1 MARRRVLIEGWR
13 FIHHSYALV
22 AQSHCLCLS
31 RRDDVELRFAD
42 LPYYYDTWRR
52 TRGLFTPAEE
62 EVLAALRP
70 PEAEFAP
77 EATFTL
83 RPESPDFSAPQSG
96 RRFSFGTAEFRVLA
110 EKNRSGLSS
119 GAEVPDT
126 VSIVAPSRWPAL
138 AYERFGMA
146 PQRIHVVPHG
156 VDPTVFHPDP
166 QARQTARRMLGLQDA
181 FVYLSAG
188 AMTLNK
194 GTDVLLTAFARV
206 AETDPTARL
215 FLKGADALYP
225 SRKIVDEVLGHLPT
239 RARKTITARLIYDGQ
254 TYSSRMM
261 ANLLRAADVYVSPY
275 RAEGFNMPVLEAAAC
290 GVPVICTGGGP
301 TDEFTQESFAR
312 RIRSSPAQT
321 PLSPVGFGDYLE
333 PDLDHL
339 IELMRQASRE
349 RDGAARLGAAGAA
362 HVAQNFTWERVTERL
377 VEVLFAA

>member
-1 MARRRVLIEGWR
+1 MTRRRLLVEGWR

-22 AQSHCLCLS
+22 AQSHCLCLL

-42 LPYYYDTWRR
+42 LPYYQDTWRR

-62 EVLAALRP
+62 EALAALRA
-70 PEAEFAP
+70 PEADFAP
-77 EATFTL
+77 DATFTL
-83 RPESPDFSAPQSG
+83 RPERPDFSAPRSG
-96 RRFSFGTAEFRVLA
+96 RRFSFGTAEFRVLE

-119 GAEVPDT
+119 AAQVPDT

-146 PQRIHVVPHG
+146 RERVHVVPHG
-156 VDPTVFHPDP
+156 VDPAIFRPDSA
-166 QARQTARRMLGLQDA
+166 ARQTARETLGLQDA

-188 AMTLNK
+188 AMTMNK

-206 AETDPTARL
+206 AEADPAARL

-225 SRKIVDEVLGHLPT
+225 SRDIVREVLDHLPART
-239 RARKTITARLIYDGQ
+239 RETVATRLIYHGE

-312 RIRSSPAQT
+312 RIRSTPTQMKLNSAQ
-321 PLSPVGFGDYLE
+321 LGDYLE
-333 PDLDHL
+333 PDPDHL
-339 IELMRQASRE
+339 VELMQQAARE
-349 RDGAARLGAAGAA
+349 RDGAARIGATGAA
-362 HVAQNFTWERVTERL
+362 HVAQSFTWERVTERL
-377 VEVLFAA
+377 VEALFGG